1 MQHVINNFLS
11 CKFHFGMLR
20 ATSSFIS
27 DLFFLQAHY
36 NIQHSAFI
44 DLRHVNF
51 LFSPSD
57 LCGTEKQFVS
67 PLGLKGWMGTT
78 TLKDAYMRVASKHH
92 IRRPLN
98 VRYILFM
105 NKTLVNMV
113 PVSVRM

>member
-20 ATSSFIS
+20 AIRSFKS
-27 DLFFLQAHY
+27 DLFFWKLITIFSIVHLLIFVTY
-36 NIQHSAFI
+36 IFF
-44 DLRHVNF
+44 F
-51 LFSPSD
+51 LGAI
-57 LCGTEKQFVS
+57 CVVQKKQFVS
-67 PLGLKGWMGTT
+67 PLGLKGWVGTT
-78 TLKDAYMRVASKHH
+78 TLKDAYMRVAGKHH
-92 IRRPLN
+92 IRHPLN